1 MNIIEAVKS
10 GKRIKRKGW
19 PNKNC
24 WAQRDGYRM
33 YRILEEDLLADDWE
47 VEEKQVTITESDFSA
62 ALARTNNSFSIYAGP
77 NICEYLGQ
85 LKKELG
91 L

>member
-10 GKRIKRKGW
+10 GKRFRRTSWEGNVWFKTSDIVPWSKS
-19 PNKNC
+19 
-24 WAQRDGYRM
+24 D
-33 YRILEEDLLADDWE
+33 ILADDWE
-47 VEEKQVTITESDFSA
+47 VEEKQVTITESQFEE
-62 ALARTNNSFSIYAGP
+62 ALNRTSDKFNLYNP
-77 NICEYLGQ
+77 PHICEYLSQ

>member
-1 MNIIEAVKS
+1 MNIIEAIKS
-10 GKRIKRKGW
+10 GKRIRRKGW

-33 YRILEEDLLADDWE
+33 YRIMEEDLLADDWE
-47 VEEKQVTITESDFSA
+47 VEEKQVTITESDFKA
-62 ALARTNNSFSIYAGP
+62 ALVRTTRSFPLYDEP
-77 NICEYLGQ
+77 HICEYLSQ